1 MMLCGIAA
9 VFLVPRRYSSRRTTA
24 APAKAARISFSTASN
39 RQVAQSLG
47 VGAWT
52 FEPNVG
58 QSDSQ
63 VEFTAR
69 ARNASVFLTKDSIY
83 FSWAAAQKR
92 SKHSSNVG
100 QNTLQIQF
108 AGAEQ
113 GAKAVGENELRVQTN
128 YLFGRNPAQWH
139 TNIANY
145 AAVVY
150 PTLYPGVGARIY
162 GSASGLEYDLT
173 AQRSADLRQIE
184 LRIRGARLVLD
195 RQGDLVMHT
204 SFHTLVMKRPRM
216 YQPEDGS
223 LKRISG
229 GYRMLSDGDIGFAIG
244 KHRAALP
251 VIIDPII
258 SVTYTTFLGGA
269 GEEKGDSVAVDS
281 AGAVYVGGTTT
292 MPSFPGDST
301 PVTDGGAIGTSALF
315 VAKIDPAQTGAA
327 SLLYLTF
334 IGGSGSERGGIVAV
348 DNSTVPPNLAVLGW
362 TTSTD
367 FPVTDNSVL
376 NGTSDLTVTELN
388 GTGSAPVYSK
398 YFGGS
403 GAEATQNAGGIATDT
418 AGDVFVTSDTTS
430 TDLPIANSTT
440 AFQPAYGG
448 GASDGFLA
456 EFAPGSSTVTTPG
469 SLLYSTY
476 LGIDAQVGSTGLAV
490 DAGGHVYITGF
501 TSSPAAFPFLNAF
514 QAGYAG
520 GAFDAFVMEIDPTR
534 VGSSALVYASL
545 LGGSGSDQS
554 TAIALDAA
562 TPPNAYIVGVT
573 QSPDLIPPTGAT
585 NPPFQSS
592 LAGNSNG
599 FLAVINQSTGAPVLQ
614 YLSYLGGSGPDAAQG
629 VAVVSPSQVYMAGT
643 TTSANFPVI
652 CPLQGFSGTQ
662 DAFVAEFNPSV
673 GGASSL
679 LSTTFLGG
687 TVTAEANGIAIDASG
702 GALVFGDT
710 LSPDYPLAGNPNT
723 GFQLTCPSC
732 TATPALSDAFLTA
745 VNASANPAG
754 CVAFNPSVVK
764 MGSFAQG
771 ATSPPLNILVTND
784 GSAPLNI
791 TNMTVTG
798 ANSTDFSL
806 TNNSCLAN
814 SPVAPAGTCSFTI
827 TFTPSTVGSES
838 AQLQVSDDGI
848 ASPQALALN
857 GTGTGIGI
865 TLAPTSLSFPN
876 TADGQI
882 DPNSMTVTL
891 TNMGADVLSISS
903 SQIQGADA
911 KDFSLLGSSTCTS
924 SVSPGATCTI
934 VVQFAPHEP
943 NPPQTLA
950 AQAVVSLLD
959 NTNQAAQTVTIP
971 LSGTETL
978 AMPAIVFSPPSLVF
992 SGQNVGSATASQSV
1006 TVTNNGSSPLAI
1018 SSISISGADPGDFSQ
1033 TNTCPLAPSGTIAI
1047 NASCTISVAFKPTA
1061 TGSRTAD
1068 ISVADNATASP
1079 QTLALT
1085 GTGTTAGVS
1094 LMPASLTFSGQNPG
1108 TPPSAPQTITLQNTG
1123 SGPLTILSIS
1133 ITGTNAA
1140 DFAETNNCPAGPT
1153 ATLGAQ
1159 HSCAISVTFDPTAT
1173 GPRSASLAIS
1183 DDFVPS
1189 PQILGL
1195 NGTGTAPVVSFVQS
1209 TLQFGDALV
1218 GAPAGNQPVQLSNTG
1233 NGPLVITKVGLT
1245 GINPGDFAVSGSC
1258 VAANGQSVSVAPAS
1272 ACAIQVNFVPTAV
1285 GSRNAALIVTDN
1297 AAGSPQQ
1304 VALVAGTGVDFQLGA
1319 IAGGSTS
1326 VTITAGETATFN
1338 MQITDQGFSGT
1349 PALSCADPIPAATC
1363 TIAPTQV
1370 TVAANQS
1377 AAFTVTV
1384 TSAARAAA
1392 VPWNPHFV
1400 PGPPHGHLPML
1411 LAFFLLAFALLA
1423 IVVRKYRWSRFAP
1436 IFALLAGFML
1446 ASCGGTTGGA
1456 PSLNGTPPGTY
1467 TVTIS
1472 AAVSGAA
1479 RTVNLTVTVQ

>member
-1 MMLCGIAA
+1 VATILCAIAA
-9 VFLVPRRYSSRRTTA
+9 VFLAPQRYSSRRTAA
-24 APAKAARISFSTASN
+24 APAKTARISFSTAPN
-39 RQVAQSLG
+39 RQVAQNLG
-47 VGAWT
+47 VAPWT

-69 ARNASVFLTKDSIY
+69 ARDASVFLTKDSIY

-92 SKHSSNVG
+92 SRHSSHVG
-100 QNTLQIQF
+100 RDSLRIQF
-108 AGAEQ
+108 AGAELD
-113 GAKAVGENELRVQTN
+113 AKAVGENELRVKTN
-128 YLFGRNPAQWH
+128 YLFGRSPAQWH
-139 TNIANY
+139 TNIVNY
-145 AAVVY
+145 AAVRY

-162 GSASGLEYDLT
+162 GSASGLEYDLR
-173 AQRSADLRQIE
+173 AQRGADLRQIA
-184 LRIRGARLVLD
+184 LRIRGAKLALD
-195 RQGDLVMHT
+195 RQGDLVMRT
-204 SFHTLVMKRPRM
+204 SGHTLVMKRPRI

-223 LKRISG
+223 LQRISG
-229 GYRMLSDGDIGFAIG
+229 GYRMLSDGNIGFAIG

-292 MPSFPGDST
+292 VPNFPGDST
-301 PVTDGGAIGTSALF
+301 PVNDGGASGSSALF

-327 SLLYLTF
+327 SLVYLTF
-334 IGGSGSERGGIVAV
+334 IGGSGAERGGIVAV
-348 DNSTVPPNLAVLGW
+348 DNSAVPPNLALLGW

-376 NGTSDLTVTELN
+376 NGPSDLTVTELN

-403 GAEATQNAGGIATDT
+403 GAEATQNAGGIATNA

-430 TDLPIANSTT
+430 ADLPIANSTT

-456 EFAPGSSTVTTPG
+456 EFAPGSSTATTPG

-476 LGIDAQVGSTGLAV
+476 LGIDAQVGSTGVAV
-490 DAGGHVYITGF
+490 DTSGHVYITGF
-501 TSSPAAFPFLNAF
+501 TSSPAAFPSSNAF

-545 LGGSGSDQS
+545 LGGSDSDQA
-554 TAIALDAA
+554 TAIALDTM
-562 TPPNAYIVGVT
+562 TPPNAYVVGVT
-573 QSPDLIPPTGAT
+573 QSPDLIPPTGVT
-585 NPPFQSS
+585 NAPFQSS

-599 FLAVINQSTGAPVLQ
+599 FLAVIHHSTGTPVLQ
-614 YLSYLGGSGPDAAQG
+614 YLSYLGGAGSDVAQG
-629 VAVVSPSQVYMAGT
+629 VAVVSPSQVYIAGT

-673 GGASSL
+673 GGTSSL

-687 TVTAEANGIAIDASG
+687 TVTAEANGIASGASG
-702 GALVFGDT
+702 DAIVFGDT
-710 LSPDYPLAGNPNT
+710 ISPDYPLAGNPNT

-732 TATPALSDAFLTA
+732 AATPPLSDAFLTA
-745 VNASANPAG
+745 VNANANPAG

-771 ATSPPLNILVTND
+771 ATSPPLNVLVTND

-798 ANSTDFSL
+798 ANSIDFSL
-806 TNNSCLAN
+806 TNNSCLSN

-827 TFTPSTVGSES
+827 TFTPSTIGAES
-838 AQLQVSDDGI
+838 AQVQVSDDGI
-848 ASPQALALN
+848 ASPQTLALD
-857 GTGTGIGI
+857 GTGTGVGI
-865 TLAPTSLSFPN
+865 TLSPTSLSFPN
-876 TADGQI
+876 TAQGQI
-882 DPNSMTVTL
+882 DPNSMAVTI
-891 TNMGADVLSISS
+891 TNTGTDVLSISS

-911 KDFSLLGSSTCTS
+911 KDFSLLGSSTCTA
-924 SVSPGATCTI
+924 SVSPGAMCTI
-934 VVQFAPHEP
+934 VVQFAPNEP
-943 NPPQTLA
+943 NPPQALA

-959 NTNQAAQTVTIP
+959 NTNQATQTITIP
-971 LSGTETL
+971 LSGTET
-978 AMPAIVFSPPSLVF
+978 APTPAIVFSPPSLAF

-1018 SSISISGADPGDFSQ
+1018 SSIGVSGADSGDFSQ
-1033 TNTCPLAPSGTIAI
+1033 TNTCPIAPVATIAI
-1047 NASCTISVAFKPTA
+1047 NATCTIFVAFRPTA
-1061 TGSRTAD
+1061 TGPRVAD
-1068 ISVADNATASP
+1068 LSVADNASASP
-1079 QTLALT
+1079 QTVALT
-1085 GTGTTAGVS
+1085 GTGTAAGVS
-1094 LMPASLTFSGQNPG
+1094 LMPASLIFGGQNPG

-1123 SGPLTILSIS
+1123 TGPLTISNIS
-1133 ITGTNAA
+1133 ITGANAA
-1140 DFAETNNCPAGPT
+1140 DFAETNNCPVGPA
-1153 ATLGAQ
+1153 ATLSAQ
-1159 HSCAISVTFDPTAT
+1159 HSCAISVTFDPTVT

-1195 NGTGTAPVVSFVQS
+1195 SGTGTAPVVSFVQS
-1209 TLQFGDALV
+1209 TLQFGSTLLRAQ
-1218 GAPAGNQPVQLSNTG
+1218 AGNQPVQLSNTG
-1233 NGPLVITKVGLT
+1233 NGPLVITRVGLT
-1245 GINPGDFAVSGSC
+1245 GINPGDFTVSGSC
-1258 VAANGQSVSVAPAS
+1258 VGASGQSISLAPAS
-1272 ACAIQVNFVPTAV
+1272 TCTIEVNFVPTAI

-1297 AAGSPQQ
+1297 ASGSPQQ
-1304 VALVAGTGVDFQLGA
+1304 VALLAGTGTDFQLGA

-1338 MQITDQGFSGT
+1338 MQVTDQGFSGA
-1349 PALSCADPIPAATC
+1349 PALSCANPIPAATC

-1377 AAFTVTV
+1377 ASFTVTL
-1384 TSAARAAA
+1384 TSTSRGAA
-1392 VPWNPHFV
+1392 VPWNPRFV
-1400 PGPPHGHLPML
+1400 GGPHGRLPMI
-1411 LAFFLLAFALLA
+1411 LAFSAFALLA
-1423 IVVRKYRWSRFAP
+1423 IFARRYRWPRFAP
-1436 IFALLAGFML
+1436 ILALLAGFML

-1456 PSLNGTPPGTY
+1456 PSLNATPPGNY

-1472 AAVSGAA
+1472 AAVPGAT
-1479 RTVNLTVTVQ
+1479 RTVNLAVTVQ